1 MKRLAFALAAVLLIA
16 AGDPKTESEHTVA
29 AGETLATIARRAGV
43 PLSVIA
49 QANGMSEG
57 IRLRAGQ
64 KVAVPRQQ
72 THTVRPGETSFA
84 IAYRYGVTWDA
95 IATANTLDQRAALK
109 PGQRLIIPAILS
121 QRTAPPVVAQPRSAP
136 PVSEPPRFQSPSA
149 GAILRADRAGIDYAA
164 AVGDR
169 ISAAAAGT
177 VIFAGDEP
185 VRFGKLVVI
194 DHGDGWHTAYGYLD
208 RTTVKRGDS
217 VRAGERIGFAGRKS
231 ETARAQLHFEI
242 RRGGRPVDPAP
253 LLAR

>member
-1 MKRLAFALAAVLLIA
+1 MKCLAIALAAVLLIA
-16 AGDPKTESEHTVA
+16 AGDLRTESEHTVA

-64 KVAVPRQQ
+64 KVAIPRQQ

-95 IATANTLDQRAALK
+95 IATANTLDQRAMLK
-109 PGQRLIIPAILS
+109 PGQRLIIPAVLPPA
-121 QRTAPPVVAQPRSAP
+121 TAPVVAQPWSAP

-242 RRGGRPVDPAP
+242 RRGDRPVDPAP